1 VWWTWPKAAFIEIKA
16 DADRV
21 SGNKQ
26 REIVR
31 MRNDGCPVFIARTIE
46 EIDEIVKKVQKGVA
60 T

>member
-1 VWWTWPKAAFIEIKA
+1 VWWAWPKAAFIEIKA

-21 SGNKQ
+21 SGHQQ
-26 REIVR
+26 REIER
-31 MRNDGCPVFIARTIE
+31 MRTDGIPVFIARSIE